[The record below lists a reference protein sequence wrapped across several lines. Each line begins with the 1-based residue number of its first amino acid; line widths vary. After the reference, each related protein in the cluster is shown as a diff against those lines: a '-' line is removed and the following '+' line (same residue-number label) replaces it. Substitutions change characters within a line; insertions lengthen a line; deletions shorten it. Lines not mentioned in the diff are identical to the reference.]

1 MASQSQMFFIFH
13 GSIEDK
19 CLILLIGIRIF
30 LFDLHFSIFD
40 SLIIKCTLLINS
52 LPIHNTLPNRY
63 TIGYH
68 CTKVITLIIYQSISI
83 SRWLYFIVN
92 ILVISFID
100 ILIDVLVSIAPITK
114 QHSQRIPLTTSTL
127 TARRPLPTRTTLI
140 IIRLWIHS
148 AVTLLTL

>member
-19 CLILLIGIRIF
+19 CLILLICIRIL
-30 LFDLHFSIFD
+30 LFDLHFSTFN

-92 ILVISFID
+92 ILVIIID
-100 ILIDVLVSIAPITK
+100 ILIVVLVIIAPITQ

-140 IIRLWIHS
+140 IIRLRVHS
-148 AVTLLTL
+148 AVTLFTL

>member
-1 MASQSQMFFIFH
+1 MASQSQMYFIFH

-19 CLILLIGIRIF
+19 CLILLISIRIF
-30 LFDLHFSIFD
+30 LFDLHFSTFN

-92 ILVISFID
+92 ILVIIID
-100 ILIDVLVSIAPITK
+100 ILIVVLVSIAPITQ
-114 QHSQRIPLTTSTL
+114 QHSQRITLTAPTL